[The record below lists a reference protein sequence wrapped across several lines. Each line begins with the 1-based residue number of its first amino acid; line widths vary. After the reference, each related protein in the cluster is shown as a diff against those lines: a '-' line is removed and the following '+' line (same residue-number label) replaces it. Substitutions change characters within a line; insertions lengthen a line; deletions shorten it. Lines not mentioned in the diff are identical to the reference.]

1 MNTDL
6 EPQVREILPAMIAFR
21 RELHAR
27 PELSFQEYQTSRRVR
42 EELARLPGIR
52 LLDPFIGTDV
62 VAVLE
67 GPQAGR
73 CLVLRADMDA
83 LPITEQTGAA
93 YASTTPGVMHACGH
107 DGHTAMLLGAATVL
121 ARTGRPLPGRVV
133 FVFQPAEEDGGGGGR
148 LCARGLLESLK
159 ADAALALHAWPN
171 LPVGTIGIRSGE
183 AMAANFE
190 LGIRIRG
197 RGSHGA
203 YPHRGID
210 PVVVAAQVIS
220 ALQTIVS
227 RNIDPQDPAV
237 VTVGCVRAGQASNV
251 IPDTCDMSG
260 TIRFV
265 RPETGA
271 RLREA
276 VERVVRHT
284 ALAHG
289 AEAEVTIRDS
299 YPPMYNAPELAGLVV
314 ETGRAVLGEQAVFTD
329 LAISMGVEDFAFY
342 ARRVPAAMFR
352 LGIRPP
358 DRESFPSLHQSD
370 FDFNDDALATGIV
383 MLCELA
389 RRFLE
394 RR

>member
-1 MNTDL
+1 MNSVF
-6 EPQVREILPAMIAFR
+6 EPLVREVLPAIVAFR

-27 PELSFQEYQTSRRVR
+27 PELSFQEHETSRRVR

-52 LLDPFIGTDV
+52 VLDPFIGTDV
-62 VAVLE
+62 VAVLD
-67 GPQAGR
+67 GAGGGR

-83 LPITEQTGAA
+83 LPITEQTGAV
-93 YASTTPGVMHACGH
+93 YASGTPGVMHACGH

-121 ARTGRPLPGRVV
+121 AGMDRPLPGRVV
-133 FVFQPAEEDGGGGGR
+133 LVFQPAEEDGGGGGQ
-148 LCARGLLESLK
+148 LCARGVLESLK

-171 LPVGTIGIRSGE
+171 LPVGTIGIRAGE

-237 VTVGCVRAGQASNV
+237 VTVGCIRAGQASNV
-251 IPDTCDMSG
+251 IPDTCEMTG

-265 RPETGA
+265 RSETGGY
-271 RLREA
+271 LRQA
-276 VERVVRHT
+276 VDRVVRHT
-284 ALAHG
+284 ASALG

-299 YPPMYNAPELAGLVV
+299 YPPMYNAPELADLVV
-314 ETGRAVLGEQAVFTD
+314 QTGRAVLGKDAVFTD

-342 ARRVPAAMFR
+342 AQRVPAAMFR
-352 LGIRPP
+352 LGIRPA
-358 DRESFPSLHQSD
+358 DRETYPSLHQSD
-370 FDFNDDALATGIV
+370 FDFNDQALPTGIV
-383 MLCELA
+383 MFCELA

-394 RR
+394 GR